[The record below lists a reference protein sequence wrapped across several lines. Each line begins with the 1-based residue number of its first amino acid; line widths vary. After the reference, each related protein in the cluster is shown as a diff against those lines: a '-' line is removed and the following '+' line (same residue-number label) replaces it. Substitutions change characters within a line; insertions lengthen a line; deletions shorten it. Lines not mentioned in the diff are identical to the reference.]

1 MYCKVCGEELKPNA
15 KFCGNCGAKV
25 VKEAEAG
32 SKGDI
37 KKCAEPINKKV
48 EIEETKTPKKKMIAG
63 AIASLA
69 IVALIF
75 SATGNDTSKEAN
87 KEANKQIT
95 VNKKVTAAIPKEH
108 RDFLAK
114 IGLQVPADDK
124 ISFTDENGK
133 LHYYRIPYQD
143 GEQGDTMVFVDNKGA
158 IDKVNV
164 SHKAQNCYGSFNL
177 VENGNVLGS
186 YGDRLAEHKLVDAQA
201 QQEAKAREAQKAAEA
216 AEKEADARR
225 IANHLGCTVEEYK
238 EHFGPMLSAGFTRGR
253 LDVWY
258 NDSSST
264 SVNEYGHGVQYVLH
278 LVGRGQNGKRVYV
291 SVYEYSDRPGDYQV
305 QVMNTNHE

>member
-1 MYCKVCGEELKPNA
+1 MYCKVCGEELKPNV

-25 VKEAEAG
+25 VKEAETIPKA
-32 SKGDI
+32 DI
-37 KKCAEPINKKV
+37 KKTAEPVNKKV
-48 EIEETKTPKKKMIAG
+48 EIEETKTSKKKTIAG
-63 AIASLA
+63 VVASLA
-69 IVALIF
+69 IVGLIF

-87 KEANKQIT
+87 KQIT
-95 VNKKVTAAIPKEH
+95 VNKKVTTAIPKEH
-108 RDFLAK
+108 REFLAK

-124 ISFTDENGK
+124 IDFTDEKGK
-133 LHYYRIPYQD
+133 LHYYRIPSQD
-143 GEQGDTMVFVDNKGA
+143 GEQGVTMVLVNDNGA
-158 IDKVNV
+158 INEVNV
-164 SHKAQNCYGSFNL
+164 SHKSKTCYGSFKL
-177 VENGNVLGS
+177 VANGNVLGTFS
-186 YGDRLAEHKLVDAQA
+186 DKLAEHKLADAQA

-216 AEKEADARR
+216 AEQEADARR
-225 IANHLGCTVEEYK
+225 FANYLGCTVEEYK
-238 EHFGPMLSAGFTRGR
+238 EHFGPMLSTGFKRGR
-253 LDVWY
+253 LDTWY

>member
-25 VKEAEAG
+25 VKEAETIPKA
-32 SKGDI
+32 DI
-37 KKCAEPINKKV
+37 KKTAEPVNKKV
-48 EIEETKTPKKKMIAG
+48 EIEETKTSKKKTIAG
-63 AIASLA
+63 VVASLA
-69 IVALIF
+69 IVGLIF

-87 KEANKQIT
+87 KQIT
-95 VNKKVTAAIPKEH
+95 VNKKVTTAIPKEH
-108 RDFLAK
+108 REFLAK

-124 ISFTDENGK
+124 IDFTDEKGK
-133 LHYYRIPYQD
+133 LHYYRIPSQD
-143 GEQGDTMVFVDNKGA
+143 GEQGVTMVLVNDNGA
-158 IDKVNV
+158 INEVNV
-164 SHKAQNCYGSFNL
+164 SHKSKTCYGSFKL
-177 VENGNVLGS
+177 VANGNVLGTFS
-186 YGDRLAEHKLVDAQA
+186 DKLAEHKLADAQA

-216 AEKEADARR
+216 AEQEADARR
-225 IANHLGCTVEEYK
+225 FANYLGCTVEEYK
-238 EHFGPMLSAGFTRGR
+238 EHFGPMLSTGFKRGR
-253 LDVWY
+253 LDTWY